1 MVTPSQRVLWWPCLS
16 VCLYMSV
23 CLSAYLRNHT
33 YQLHRIVCTC
43 CLWLWLGPLLVTL
56 RYVNYFRFC
65 GSFCFTFSYT
75 LLRSLLGDRRPR
87 LDESFV
93 LRGPGQSMHWIIVL
107 FYSTTFISAVW
118 PRWGLGGFKSGSLNP
133 PPLAF
138 FATRGICTKPIKKLS
153 DTSSPPEILSVIS
166 QYWALDSCQNASKSI
181 LKSADSNVIILQQL
195 SFPRPPYELRAWVP
209 SQAQPPVTP
218 YNRNRSRARR
228 RFLSMDITAV
238 EFVWMIET
246 VVESVAAS
254 WIINTSSVDFTRKLV
269 ERAVGRLRHG
279 W

>member
-1 MVTPSQRVLWWPCLS
+1 LVTPSQRVLWWPCLS

-138 FATRGICTKPIKKLS
+138 FATRGICTKPIKNYRIPPLPPKYSQSSASTELLIAVKMHRNLFWNLQIR
-153 DTSSPPEILSVIS
+153 TSSYFNNYLSP
-166 QYWALDSCQNASKSI
+166 DPHM
-181 LKSADSNVIILQQL
+181 
-195 SFPRPPYELRAWVP
+195 SFGLGSPPRPNPL
-209 SQAQPPVTP
+209 
-218 YNRNRSRARR
+218 
-228 RFLSMDITAV
+228 
-238 EFVWMIET
+238 
-246 VVESVAAS
+246 
-254 WIINTSSVDFTRKLV
+254 
-269 ERAVGRLRHG
+269 
-279 W
+279 